1 MKIPSFA
8 ITNVVVIAALTAST
22 FAAGESE
29 KKMFAEA
36 KIDRTHAENIAMSAA
51 HGGTIKSGELER
63 EKGHL
68 VWSFDIVKP
77 NTSGITEVLL
87 DAKTGKILAVQK
99 ENAAHEA
106 AEAKAEAREKK
117 H

>member
-36 KIDRTHAENIAMSAA
+36 KVDRTHAEKIAMSAA
-51 HGGTIKSGELER
+51 HGGKIKNGEIER

-68 VWSFDIVKP
+68 VWSFDIAKP
-77 NTSGITEVLL
+77 NTSTITEVLV
-87 DAKTGKILAVQK
+87 DAATGKIVSVEN
-99 ENAAHEA
+99 ENAQKEA
-106 AEAKAEAREKK
+106 AEARAEAHEK